1 MYSDKKE
8 IKNTTDNSLNV
19 FIEPCALD
27 VDIPVGETY
36 SFISTSEIKG
46 NFELEKTEN
55 GFTIWGWEGTDIKVK
70 HSDEVIFETDL
81 RFPILGIKSKK
92 WWQIW
97 K

>member
-36 SFISTSEIKG
+36 SFISTSEI
-46 NFELEKTEN
+46 
-55 GFTIWGWEGTDIKVK
+55 
-70 HSDEVIFETDL
+70 
-81 RFPILGIKSKK
+81 
-92 WWQIW
+92 
-97 K
+97 